1 MIYNTPMKV
10 QKAFKYRFYP
20 TDEQAELLAKTF
32 GCVRVVWNRI
42 LNWRSKE
49 YTQNQTKINYTKTSA
64 RLTELKKELEWL
76 NEVSSVPLQQTL
88 RDQDKAFSNFFAKR
102 AEYPNFKKRHEKQS
116 FRLVS
121 SAFSYKDNQVFI
133 AKSKTPLDIKWSRR
147 FEGTPS
153 SMTISK
159 DPSGRYFISIIVETE
174 IESKPISTNKVG
186 IDVGLTDFVI
196 TSDGIK
202 YKPLKA
208 VARYQDKLTM
218 LQRRLSKKQHS
229 RKRGDTTPKSNNF
242 IKAAKKVARV
252 QAKIADSRA
261 DFLHKLSSKIV
272 NENQVICLEDLNV
285 KGLVKNHKL
294 AKHIADASW
303 SKFVEMIEYKSEW
316 YGRQVSFVSPFF
328 PSSQI
333 CSNCGT
339 HTGKKP
345 LNVRKWICPHCN
357 AEHDR
362 DVNAANNI
370 LTAGLAEIAC
380 GDSAVGGM

>member
-1 MIYNTPMKV
+1 MKV

-20 TDEQAELLAKTF
+20 TDEQVDLLAKTF
-32 GCVRVVWNRI
+32 GCVRVVWNNI
-42 LNWRSKE
+42 LDWRSKE
-49 YTQNQTKINYTKTSA
+49 YTQKQTKINYTKTSA
-64 RLTELKKELEWL
+64 KLTELKKELEWL

-88 RDQDKAFSNFFAKR
+88 RDQDRAFSNFFAKR
-102 AEYPNFKKRHEKQS
+102 AEYPTFKKRHEKQS

-121 SAFSYKDNQVFI
+121 SAFSYRDNHVFI

-147 FEGTPS
+147 FDGTPS

-159 DPSGRYFISIIVETE
+159 DTSGRYFISILVETE
-174 IESKPISTNKVG
+174 IESKSISTNKVG
-186 IDVGLTDFVI
+186 IDVGLTDFAI

-208 VARYQDKLTM
+208 VAKYQDKLTM

-294 AKHIADASW
+294 AKHIVDASW
-303 SKFVEMIEYKSEW
+303 SKFVKMIEYKSEW

-370 LTAGLAEIAC
+370 LTAGLAELVC

>member
-1 MIYNTPMKV
+1 MKV

-42 LNWRSKE
+42 LDWRSKE
-49 YTQNQTKINYTKTSA
+49 YTQHQTKINYTKTSA

-88 RDQDKAFSNFFAKR
+88 RDQDRAFSNFFAKR

-121 SAFSYKDNQVFI
+121 SAFSYKDGQIFI

-147 FEGTPS
+147 FEGEPS
-153 SMTISK
+153 SMTISRDK
-159 DPSGRYFISIIVETE
+159 SGRYFISILVETE
-174 IESKPISTNKVG
+174 IESKPISTKKVG
-186 IDVGLTDFVI
+186 IDVGLLDFVI
-196 TSDGIK
+196 TSDGTK

-208 VARYQDKLTM
+208 TAKYQRKLTM
-218 LQRRLSKKQHS
+218 LQRRLSNKQHS
-229 RKRGDTTPKSNNF
+229 KKRGDTTPKSNNF
-242 IKAAKKVARV
+242 IKAAKKVAKL
-252 QAKIADSRA
+252 QAKIVDSRN

-285 KGLVKNHKL
+285 KGLIKNHKL

-303 SKFVEMIEYKSEW
+303 SKFVKMIEYKSEW

-370 LTAGLAEIAC
+370 LTAGLAELVC